1 MRSPS
6 ILTSLSSALVVTL
19 LSPLALAQVPGQ
31 APSAAPAP
39 GAPSPYPAQP
49 APPWPGQVP
58 GAQPAP
64 GAYPGAPGQ
73 IPGYPPPGATQPAPG
88 AYGPQP
94 APGAYGAQPAPGQP
108 APGQPL
114 GATPA
119 PGTPFGATGAVSLD
133 SSQGVAAS
141 ADVNAPSEETQ
152 EIEIAPC
159 KSKTRSTAAPVF
171 SGRYPRAPVRRTPS
185 ASIFS
190 PTGSR
195 RVRSSATTPTPV
207 GSPGS
212 GPDPSSDSA
221 THFGANVGL
230 SSYAAPVPR
239 GLRHHPVDLQL
250 RQIAAA
256 RSSCRCSAIRRW
268 ASKPSPP
275 TRSASSSTSAARST
289 CSC

>member
-58 GAQPAP
+58 GAQPPAAQPAP

-73 IPGYPPPGATQPAPG
+73 IPGYPPPGAAQPAPG
-88 AYGPQP
+88 AYGQQP

-114 GATPA
+114 GAAPA
-119 PGTPFGATGAVSLD
+119 PGTPFGAAGAVSLD

-152 EIEIAPC
+152 EDRN
-159 KSKTRSTAAPVF
+159 RSLQEQNSIYGST
-171 SGRYPRAPVRRTPS
+171 GLLRTV
-185 ASIFS
+185 A
-190 PTGSR
+190 
-195 RVRSSATTPTPV
+195 
-207 GSPGS
+207 
-212 GPDPSSDSA
+212 
-221 THFGANVGL
+221 
-230 SSYAAPVPR
+230 
-239 GLRHHPVDLQL
+239 
-250 RQIAAA
+250 
-256 RSSCRCSAIRRW
+256 
-268 ASKPSPP
+268 
-275 TRSASSSTSAARST
+275 ASSGATNTFRIHLLTDWFQTSSFLCDAANPCRLPRLGA
-289 CSC
+289 